1 MKKILKNTL
10 FIILVI
16 FILTGCTN
24 KNKDESKQSDKINE
38 EINYIEDNIFN
49 IVNKYA
55 KGEYLKNN
63 AIDWDSILKDEKK
76 INDSLDSILIDF
88 SQVNIDKND
97 LAQFSNKLD
106 NLLILTSDKKE
117 IEVIN
122 ELSNIY
128 SLLPNFMEKYVDN
141 KSEINKKKLKA
152 LILSSYVIS
161 NSKSWVDA
169 KVSIQNVENK
179 YAEMMNDVNYI
190 KENSYNLNK
199 VYVLIQ
205 ELKSAINLENI
216 NLVNLKYISLIE
228 KL

>member
-76 INDSLDSILIDF
+76 INDSLDSILMDF

-122 ELSNIY
+122 E
-128 SLLPNFMEKYVDN
+128 
-141 KSEINKKKLKA
+141 
-152 LILSSYVIS
+152 
-161 NSKSWVDA
+161 
-169 KVSIQNVENK
+169 
-179 YAEMMNDVNYI
+179 
-190 KENSYNLNK
+190 
-199 VYVLIQ
+199 
-205 ELKSAINLENI
+205 
-216 NLVNLKYISLIE
+216 
-228 KL
+228 

>member
-1 MKKILKNTL
+1 M

-76 INDSLDSILIDF
+76 INDSLDSILMDF
-88 SQVNIDKND
+88 SQVNIDKKD

>member
-76 INDSLDSILIDF
+76 INDSLDSILMDF